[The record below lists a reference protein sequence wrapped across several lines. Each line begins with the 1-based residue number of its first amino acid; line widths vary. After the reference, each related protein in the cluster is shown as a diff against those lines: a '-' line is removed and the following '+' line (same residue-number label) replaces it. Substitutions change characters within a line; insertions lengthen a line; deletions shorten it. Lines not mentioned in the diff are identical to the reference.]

1 MQSLISTLQ
10 AQGLTENQ
18 IQTLFLTIHEW
29 LDIHYPVM
37 AKISKQAM
45 AQELGIKELGIPSYI
60 FIEHFD
66 AA

>member
-1 MQSLISTLQ
+1 MQSLLCALE
-10 AQGLTENQ
+10 AQGLSEEQ

-29 LDIHYPVM
+29 LDHYYPVM

-45 AQELGIKELGIPSYI
+45 AQELGIKELGMPSYT
-60 FIEHFD
+60 FIGHSD